1 MENQVPP
8 ANPVNQQPAYVT
20 TDVVQQQSPQQP
32 NKLQE
37 FFLRFSLRQI
47 FNVSSW
53 TLLFLLAPFTV
64 FVLISQNAVP
74 GDAFYPL
81 KRRLEDVV
89 LVAAAAHPATRVAFR
104 TNLTKRRFGEAETLL
119 LARLDTE
126 GLDNFVEEV
135 QAARNEAENIADPV
149 KKEELVKQLNNS
161 LTEYAQRLTTVRQQ
175 VSSRTKPPQLQPVPP
190 TETPQATTPTSTP
203 HPVPTTQGGQTP
215 KPTNTLVPTLPPA
228 GAGPTN
234 VPPVDTPTPQPT
246 IPEATPT
253 VVPTPPSPSNPTDKI
268 DQTLD
273 YLTCLKRK
281 SASECTPPARSRS
294 VREEREERREA
305 REERREEQREE
316 KRERKGEQEERKEMQ
331 KEQGEERREKE
342 NRREKSP

>member
-1 MENQVPP
+1 MENQVSP
-8 ANPVNQQPAYVT
+8 ANAVNQHPAYVT
-20 TDVVQQQSPQQP
+20 PDVVQQQPPQQQ
-32 NKLQE
+32 NKLRE

-64 FVLISQNAVP
+64 FVFISQNAVP

-119 LARLDTE
+119 LARLDTA

-135 QAARNEAENIADPV
+135 QAARGEAEAITDPV
-149 KKEELVKQLNNS
+149 KKEELVQKLDNS
-161 LTEYAQRLTTVRQQ
+161 LSEYTQRLTTVRQQ
-175 VSSRTKPPQLQPVPP
+175 VASRTPPPSQPSPEPSGTGPSPDKTSQTQPVPV
-190 TETPQATTPTSTP
+190 TNTPL
-203 HPVPTTQGGQTP
+203 PVPTTRIGQVP
-215 KPTNTLVPTLPPA
+215 QATNTPVPL
-228 GAGPTN
+228 PTN
-234 VPPVDTPTPQPT
+234 VPASEAPTPQPT
-246 IPEATPT
+246 TPEVAPT
-253 VVPTPPSPSNPTDKI
+253 VVPTPPGPSNPTDKI

-294 VREEREERREA
+294 VHEDGEERREA
-305 REERREEQREE
+305 REERREERQESQREQRE
-316 KRERKGEQEERKEMQ
+316 KRRG
-331 KEQGEERREKE
+331 RE
-342 NRREKSP
+342 